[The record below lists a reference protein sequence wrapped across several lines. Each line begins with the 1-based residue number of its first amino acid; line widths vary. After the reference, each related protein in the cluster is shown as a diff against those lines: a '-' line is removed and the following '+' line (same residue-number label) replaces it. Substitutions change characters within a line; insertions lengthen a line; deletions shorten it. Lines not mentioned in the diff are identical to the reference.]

1 MESDGAL
8 HGNARGGLR
17 MLESYTRL
25 VITHTHTLLNAH
37 LKSSNLLSQILR
49 LSIPIQLKR
58 SITSRSW
65 AFIEVFFI
73 FLIGH

>member
-25 VITHTHTLLNAH
+25 VITYIHTH

-58 SITSRSW
+58 SITIRSW